1 MKYVKDFFIVLI
13 VSKIKRIKMGSTSTN
28 LNFIRSPI
36 LILISLSTV
45 VFFFYVYDWQ
55 SVPMVSEMKRTNIN
69 VILSF
74 YMRMC
79 SIYPIY
85 SALSLK

>member
-13 VSKIKRIKMGSTSTN
+13 VPKIKRIKMGSTSTN

-36 LILISLSTV
+36 LILILSTV

-55 SVPMVSEMKRTNIN
+55 SVPMVSEMKRTKIN

-79 SIYPIY
+79 SLYPIY